1 MSNKSP
7 AFQFY
12 PADFLSDSKVI
23 LMSNEAVGCYIKLIC
38 HGWLEGSIPSN
49 DEEVGEAT
57 DVLMDKAW
65 ESINPMERCD
75 VFDYLSRVCAEAIDY
90 EYKGSWIKISQSS

>member
-1 MSNKSP
+1 MPNKSP

-23 LMSNEAVGCYIKLIC
+23 LMSNEEVGCYIKLIC

-49 DEEVGEAT
+49 IEGIALLLLLLHLHRGFKHCKYFT
-57 DVLMDKAW
+57 
-65 ESINPMERCD
+65 
-75 VFDYLSRVCAEAIDY
+75 VFPLAQGRNQRFYC
-90 EYKGSWIKISQSS
+90 